1 MLNIKQIFFF
11 IALFMISLCSYSNQ
25 IFPFTIDESNV
36 LTYKQTKSLSTL
48 NFLLTQTISSKKL
61 APYLIEYD
69 TINTNPKKYIFLK
82 NKIIFYN
89 DPKIILTQKKI
100 FQDITVN
107 LITNALDIDK
117 SNFNTQNINWIITA
131 LRSRFN
137 MLTSDHHIPL
147 KASFPSVHYMLI
159 SGIKLN
165 PKSILKSQLCNT
177 SGFTHEIYSE
187 ICSILLISILKQ
199 KNGKQIISDYISAAS
214 NNVETEEKTMLLYKA
229 INANIDKNKLHSDIS
244 PEKHFLAFLNKTAQ
258 DYSINSYMPPSPEFT
273 LKKFEKTNN
282 IQFKLKESSNSFKT
296 CSLKNITKNIDRMD
310 SPIRKLKSIRSNLN
324 YLHSYSPHYMKS
336 PIQDISKNILK
347 LTNSL
352 KKEITVDKFDK
363 IQLSI
368 NNSINKLYKSVAI
381 QDKLNKLMFTSE
393 IEYFNTEKRFS
404 RQFEIINKYNSNNE
418 NLYPELNKYLD
429 NLDETF
435 R

>member
-1 MLNIKQIFFF
+1 
-11 IALFMISLCSYSNQ
+11 
-25 IFPFTIDESNV
+25 
-36 LTYKQTKSLSTL
+36 
-48 NFLLTQTISSKKL
+48 
-61 APYLIEYD
+61 
-69 TINTNPKKYIFLK
+69 
-82 NKIIFYN
+82 
-89 DPKIILTQKKI
+89 
-100 FQDITVN
+100 
-107 LITNALDIDK
+107 
-117 SNFNTQNINWIITA
+117 
-131 LRSRFN
+131 
-137 MLTSDHHIPL
+137 
-147 KASFPSVHYMLI
+147 
-159 SGIKLN
+159 
-165 PKSILKSQLCNT
+165 
-177 SGFTHEIYSE
+177 
-187 ICSILLISILKQ
+187 
-199 KNGKQIISDYISAAS
+199 
-214 NNVETEEKTMLLYKA
+214 
-229 INANIDKNKLHSDIS
+229 
-244 PEKHFLAFLNKTAQ
+244 
-258 DYSINSYMPPSPEFT
+258 MPPSPEFT

-368 NNSINKLYKSVAI
+368 NNSIDKLYKSVAI